1 MGEEG
6 EATMG
11 KSFTESFES
20 RGGWTPRSPTTAV
33 VQRERDERERK
44 ERRGRRKGPTNSL
57 IGALQCYKGASE
69 SADVARLQSQLDL

>member
-33 VQRERDERERK
+33 VQREREMK
-44 ERRGRRKGPTNSL
+44 ERGKKEEKEERDRLTVSLVPYSVTRAPASLPTWHVSR
-57 IGALQCYKGASE
+57 AS
-69 SADVARLQSQLDL
+69 

>member
-33 VQRERDERERK
+33 VQREREMK
-44 ERRGRRKGPTNSL
+44 ERGKKEEEEEMGRLNR
-57 IGALQCYKGASE
+57 YRDKGASE
-69 SADVARLQSQLDL
+69 LADVARLRSQLDL

>member
-20 RGGWTPRSPTTAV
+20 RGGRTPRSPTMAV
-33 VQRERDERERK
+33 VQRERER
-44 ERRGRRKGPTNSL
+44 
-57 IGALQCYKGASE
+57 
-69 SADVARLQSQLDL
+69 